1 MKYVVDRI
9 TLRITTK
16 CNKDFICQTDKPN
29 NLCKIE
35 VRKFNFVISIHC
47 LEKAACNYKISIGN
61 AIVCGCPARAE
72 LYKKYK
78 K

>member
-1 MKYVVDRI
+1 MKYTVDRI

-16 CNKDFICQTDKPN
+16 CTKDFVCQTDKPK

-35 VRKFNFVISIHC
+35 VHKFNFVTSIHC
-47 LEKAACNYKISIGN
+47 LEKALCNYKICIGF
-61 AIVCGCPARAE
+61 AKVCGCPTRAE

-78 K
+78 V